1 MNHAPYVKV
10 VVQYWMPVILYAGM
24 IVYLSSLSTPT
35 ENLPHWFDDL
45 NDKMIHGIEYGVL
58 GVLYYRAFTFGA
70 GERLRGLAPFLAIGC
85 AILFGL
91 SDEIHQFFVPLRYAD
106 GWDWLADGIGASL
119 GVVICGRSLYGK
131 IVLTPHPINNSR
143 NLPVTS
149 LPCNRYWS

>member
-119 GVVICGRSLYGK
+119 GVVIWREIALRENR
-131 IVLTPHPINNSR
+131 PHPSPNQQ
-143 NLPVTS
+143 
-149 LPCNRYWS
+149 